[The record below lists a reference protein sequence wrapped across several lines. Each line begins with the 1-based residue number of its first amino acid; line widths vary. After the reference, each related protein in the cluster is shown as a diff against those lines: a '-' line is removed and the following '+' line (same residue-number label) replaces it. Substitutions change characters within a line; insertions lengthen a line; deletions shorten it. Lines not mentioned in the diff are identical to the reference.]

1 MERLVYFCFAD
12 THYSHP
18 GPDEPEDP
26 TLTVTRG
33 ALASHPKSVLSIMTT
48 ELWKEEWDES
58 GTVSTNPIYL
68 YPMQSPVSDIW
79 SNVAVELISRIY

>member
-58 GTVSTNPIYL
+58 GTVSTHPIYL